1 MKNAPRNEELV
12 APLVRSI
19 LFSEKDYMILQVSE
33 LLVVAFT
40 KFAKESEK
48 TIVVIMGVRRNF
60 AGEGNDNILLIFLRL
75 MKMQ

>member
-1 MKNAPRNEELV
+1 
-12 APLVRSI
+12 
-19 LFSEKDYMILQVSE
+19 MILQLSE

-48 TIVVIMGVRRNF
+48 TIVATMGVRRHF

-75 MKMQ
+75 MTMQ